1 MRPLTLPPELLR
13 RVDSLRELDDAAL
26 EVFARLAV
34 GTSRTRGEVVIEPSA
49 QTRDACFITSGQ
61 MRVNHDNTTRA
72 TTTSPSDD
80 IAEKRDGDIQIH
92 DPNSLPLLLA
102 ARKVDREYAA
112 SLALSAHQSSGPP
125 RGLTVASFGIF
136 AWAHDQCGPA

>member
-13 RVDSLRELDDAAL
+13 CVDSLRELDDAAL
-26 EVFARLAV
+26 EEFARLAV
-34 GTSRTRGEVVIEPSA
+34 GTPRTRGEVVIEPSA
-49 QTRDACFITSGQ
+49 QTRDVCFISFVQ

-72 TTTSPSDD
+72 TTTSPYNG

-102 ARKVDREYAA
+102 AQNRAE
-112 SLALSAHQSSGPP
+112 G
-125 RGLTVASFGIF
+125 
-136 AWAHDQCGPA
+136 

>member
-1 MRPLTLPPELLR
+1 MRPLTLPPELLG

-26 EVFARLAV
+26 EEFACLAV
-34 GTSRTRGEVVIEPSA
+34 GTSRTRGEVVIEPAA

-102 ARKVDREYAA
+102 AQNRAE
-112 SLALSAHQSSGPP
+112 G
-125 RGLTVASFGIF
+125 
-136 AWAHDQCGPA
+136 